1 MKFVT
6 IPQTD
11 LKVSTICLGT
21 GEVGSSL
28 NQEKSFQLLDAMLEY
43 GGNFLDT
50 AHDYGN
56 WVKGLELSACEKTI
70 GKWMKARGSRHK
82 FVLATKGGDEFL
94 EGPYVPR
101 VNPKDVL
108 TDLDES
114 LQYLQT
120 DVIDLY
126 YLHRDDPAQP
136 VGELL
141 EFLNDQIKAGKIR
154 YFACSNWKTPRMEAA
169 KKYAADHSIKGF
181 VADESFWNAGVRA
194 KPPFGVSRLGWMN
207 LGRFLFHLT
216 SDMAMIPYQSQAFG
230 LYQFIQNGTLDQM
243 NPNFRSFYK
252 IPESQQ
258 RYERMAKIMNEMN
271 LSITQVSLG
280 YLLSQPFM
288 TIPIVGCQNPEQVNN
303 SFSAGDVKLSLEQIR
318 YIDTG
323 EEPYDIS

>member
-1 MKFVT
+1 MKYVT
-6 IPQTD
+6 IPRTD
-11 LKVSTICLGT
+11 LRVSTICLGS

-28 NQEKSFQLLDAMLEY
+28 DQEKSFRLLDAMLEF

-70 GKWMKARGSRHK
+70 GRWMKARGSRQK

-101 VNPKDVL
+101 VNQKDVL
-108 TDLDES
+108 TDLEES
-114 LQYLQT
+114 LRFLQT

-141 EFLNDQIKAGKIR
+141 EFLNDQVHAGKIR
-154 YFACSNWKTPRMEAA
+154 YYACSNWKTSRMAAA
-169 KKYAADHSIKGF
+169 KAYAAEHGLHGF

-194 KPPFGVSRLGWMN
+194 KPPYGVSRLGWMN
-207 LGRFLFHLT
+207 QERYLFHLT
-216 SDMAMIPYQSQAFG
+216 SGMAMIPYQSQAFG
-230 LYQFIQNGTLDQM
+230 LYQFMANGTLDQM
-243 NPNFRSFYK
+243 NPDFRSFYK

-258 RYERMAKIMNEMN
+258 RFERMCRLMDEMH
-271 LSITQVSLG
+271 LTITQINLG
-280 YLLSQPFM
+280 YLLSQPFL
-288 TIPIVGCQNPEQVNN
+288 TIPIVGCQTPAQVRD
-303 SFSAGDVKLSLEQIR
+303 SFSAADVHLSLEQLRFIE
-318 YIDTG
+318 TG
-323 EEPYDIS
+323 EEPYNIS